1 MDGLADA
8 LLELVWSHFLAVHQ
22 CAVANLVSRRW
33 SRLVKRGP
41 VVLPCELS
49 ARLEP
54 FAIKSGSV
62 SEGLCSLKALRVLD
76 LCGPGVRSLSGFSDA
91 RGLESLQLSNASVE
105 PFVLFGFLLK
115 TGTAALSLV
124 DVSGNFQ
131 GKGLRCPMLRALHV
145 RGPDVDLET
154 FLQHN
159 PQLQKLHYVPWEAFE
174 GPEPH
179 LVFSE
184 MNHAEVDVVSNLLPA
199 VLGRSLVCLS
209 LENDAQDQ
217 KRVSLALELVALTC
231 PGLRF
236 LRLGSESFV
245 GDDDLR
251 FLGRLPVLEVLE
263 LGAPATF
270 GLRELGGLTS
280 LRALRVSASMCLGRL
295 IFAGLPPRLE
305 WLDVCTSRA
314 AEVVLGWVPES
325 LRTLGLS
332 SCTLQLPLDN
342 HVEELRRV
350 WSPRLLDKMPRLRR
364 VRLPAPPARELRSTV
379 DRLLEVR
386 NIELI
391 VGTTEGDCRVP
402 RLGDHF
408 TRTNFSTKF

>member
-1 MDGLADA
+1 MERLADA

-41 VVLPCELS
+41 VVLPCGLS
-49 ARLEP
+49 ARFEP
-54 FAIKSGSV
+54 FAIKSESV
-62 SEGLCSLKALRVLD
+62 FSGGTCSLKTLRVLD
-76 LCGPGVRSLSGFSDA
+76 LCGPGVRSLSGFSEA
-91 RGLESLQLSNASVE
+91 RNLEPLQLSNASVE

-159 PQLQKLHYVPWEAFE
+159 PQLQKLHYVPWKAFE

-179 LVFSE
+179 LAFSE
-184 MNHAEVDVVSNLLPA
+184 MTHAEVDVVSNLLPA

-217 KRVSLALELVALTC
+217 KRVSLALELVAITC
-231 PGLRF
+231 PRLRF

-245 GDDDLR
+245 GDEDLR

-263 LGAPATF
+263 LGVPATF

-280 LRALRVSASMCLGRL
+280 LRALRVSASMCLTRL
-295 IFAGLPPRLE
+295 
-305 WLDVCTSRA
+305 RA
-314 AEVVLGWVPES
+314 SA
-325 LRTLGLS
+325 S
-332 SCTLQLPLDN
+332 SCDT
-342 HVEELRRV
+342 RSAR
-350 WSPRLLDKMPRLRR
+350 
-364 VRLPAPPARELRSTV
+364 PAPGHCPRSQRP
-379 DRLLEVR
+379 D
-386 NIELI
+386 
-391 VGTTEGDCRVP
+391 
-402 RLGDHF
+402 
-408 TRTNFSTKF
+408 